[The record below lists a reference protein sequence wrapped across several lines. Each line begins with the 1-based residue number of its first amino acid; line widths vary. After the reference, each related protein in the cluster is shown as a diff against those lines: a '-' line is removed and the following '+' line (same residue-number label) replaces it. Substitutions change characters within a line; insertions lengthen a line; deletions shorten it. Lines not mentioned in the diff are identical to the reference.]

1 MVDIA
6 AEKAD
11 LGKGGG
17 EAAIAPSSQGLE
29 LIEDEP
35 FVNVNIFSG
44 QNLPDAAE
52 DEETGGENVLSCDFF
67 DGPLAHAKAGTIAL
81 TCGLI
86 SEDYQSQVKS

>member
-35 FVNVNIFSG
+35 FVNVNIFSDRTCRMRPKMKRPAARTCSRAISSTARLHMPRPAPSP
-44 QNLPDAAE
+44 LPAA
-52 DEETGGENVLSCDFF
+52 
-67 DGPLAHAKAGTIAL
+67 
-81 TCGLI
+81 
-86 SEDYQSQVKS
+86 